1 MHYYKHNSAQ
11 VDSEKI
17 GNNTKVWQFVVVLK
31 DAEIGDNCNICSHCF
46 IENNVKLGNNVTV
59 KAGIYLWDGI
69 EIEDNV
75 FLGPNVVFT
84 NDIYPRS
91 KQFKP
96 AQKTLI
102 KKGAS
107 IGANSTILAGATIGE
122 YAMTGIGSV
131 ITKNLKAHGLYFGN
145 PAKHKGWIDEF
156 GDKLIFNTE
165 KQTWTNASGIE
176 YTETENG
183 LEKIKP

>member
-1 MHYYKHNSAQ
+1 MGYFKHNLSQ

-17 GNNTKVWQFVVVLK
+17 GNNTKVWQFVVILK

-46 IENNVKLGNNVTV
+46 IENNVKIGNDVTI

-69 EIEDNV
+69 KIEDNV
-75 FLGPNVVFT
+75 FIGPNVVFT

-107 IGANSTILAGATIGE
+107 IGANSTILAGIIIGE
-122 YAMTGIGSV
+122 FAMTGIGSV
-131 ITKNLKAHGLYFGN
+131 VTKNLKSHGLYYGN
-145 PAKHKGWIDEF
+145 PAKQKGWVDEH
-156 GDKLIFNTE
+156 GEKLIYNAE
-165 KQTWTNASGIE
+165 KQTWSNTSNIE
-176 YTETENG
+176 YIETENG
-183 LEKIKP
+183 LEKIR